1 MKCGLFVCI
10 EKYTFVHIFLTPH
23 KTMNNKIPAYLYD
36 KSNIA
41 RLILL
46 TAVFA
51 LLFINIFQPFGSR
64 GWYPYISDFKYFFFS
79 SLIIL
84 TGMLVVV
91 VSRLIMLAY
100 GRKHAITYLQYSIW
114 VLAEI
119 VSMSLFYSMFSKFI
133 PKEGA
138 NRDFLDIFHKSTVNT
153 SLVLLLPYSI
163 LWLYFSWRDK
173 NNMLE
178 KMSQEE
184 PPIEVPKKNLIA
196 FPDEKGELRISIML
210 ENLLYVDSADN
221 YATIHYLNKLKLSH
235 FLIRNSLKWM
245 EENLTKDSPLVRCH
259 RSYVVNL
266 DKVKVLRK
274 TKDGIYL
281 ELDAV
286 NTPDI
291 PVSKT
296 YYERV
301 MTKFSQYSV

>member
-1 MKCGLFVCI
+1 
-10 EKYTFVHIFLTPH
+10 
-23 KTMNNKIPAYLYD
+23 MNTKIPAYLYE
-36 KSNIA
+36 KSNII

-46 TAVFA
+46 TASFA

-64 GWYPYISDFKYFFFS
+64 VWYPYISDLKYFFFS

-91 VSRLIMLAY
+91 ISRLIMIAY
-100 GRKHAITYLQYSIW
+100 TKKNSIQYWEYGLW
-114 VLAEI
+114 VVAEI
-119 VSMSLFYSMFSKFI
+119 LSMSLFYSLFAKFI
-133 PKEGA
+133 PKEGM
-138 NRDFLDIFHKSTVNT
+138 NRDFTDIFHQSTVNT
-153 SLVLLLPYSI
+153 SLVILLPYSI

-178 KMSQEE
+178 KMTKEE
-184 PPIEVPKKNLIA
+184 QSLDLPKKNLIA
-196 FPDEKGELRISIML
+196 FPDEKGELRISIVL

-221 YATIHYLNKLKLSH
+221 YATIHYLNKSKLSH
-235 FLIRNSLKWM
+235 FLIRNSLKWI

-274 TKDGIYL
+274 TKDGIFL
-281 ELDAV
+281 ELETD

-301 MTKFSQYSV
+301 MTKFSKYSV

>member
-1 MKCGLFVCI
+1 
-10 EKYTFVHIFLTPH
+10 
-23 KTMNNKIPAYLYD
+23 MNSKIPAYFYE
-36 KSNIA
+36 KSNII

-46 TAVFA
+46 TASFA

-91 VSRLIMLAY
+91 VSRLIMFSITK
-100 GRKHAITYLQYSIW
+100 KHSIQYWQYALW
-114 VLAEI
+114 VTSEI
-119 VSMSLFYSMFSKFI
+119 FAMSLFFSLFAKFI
-133 PKEGA
+133 PEEGMK
-138 NRDFLDIFHKSTVNT
+138 RDFMEIFHQSTVNT

-173 NNMLE
+173 NKILE
-178 KMSQEE
+178 EMTRDEHIVE
-184 PPIEVPKKNLIA
+184 TPKKNLIA
-196 FPDEKGELRISIML
+196 FPDEKGELKITIVL

-221 YATIHYLNKLKLSH
+221 YATIHYLNKSKLSH

-245 EENLTKDSPLVRCH
+245 EENLTKESPLVRCH
-259 RSYVVNL
+259 RSFIVNL

-274 TKDGIYL
+274 TKDGIFL
-281 ELDAV
+281 ELDTE

-301 MTKFSQYSV
+301 MTKFSKYSV

>member
-1 MKCGLFVCI
+1 
-10 EKYTFVHIFLTPH
+10 
-23 KTMNNKIPAYLYD
+23 MNNKIPAYLYD
-36 KSNIA
+36 KSNIT

-114 VLAEI
+114 VLSEI
-119 VSMSLFYSMFSKFI
+119 VSMSLFYSLFSKFI

-184 PPIEVPKKNLIA
+184 PPTETPKKNLIA

-221 YATIHYLNKLKLSH
+221 YATIHYLNKSKLSH